1 MKLPAARSRRSL
13 ILLLGLVSGLST
25 FGMASVVPSLPNLA
39 QSFDRAYGDIQFVVS
54 VYLLGLALGQP
65 FQGMLS
71 DRYGRRP
78 VLLTGF
84 AIFFLG
90 SLGAALAP
98 SFALLVGCR
107 FLQAVGASVA
117 TVISRAIV
125 RDTHEP
131 HEAAVTL
138 SFVSMVMGIAPIVA
152 PLAGGLVMARF
163 EWHAL
168 FAMHAVIAFGL
179 WLWIFASLR
188 ESRPPD
194 TRAGNVREFFADV
207 GVLVA
212 DRRFMG
218 HALTYAFMSGS
229 SFVFVT
235 IGAALFERLYQI
247 PPAQFGLLWAS
258 LAVAFMA
265 GAYFAA
271 RLTRRYRSERVLLG
285 GVRLNLISGFLFV
298 AAAAWSAAPLLAYC
312 AVLSLSMFAFGM
324 ASPLSLAGAVA
335 DRPQIAGVASGLSS
349 SIAMLIATVFAAVTG
364 SVFNGEALSVAWLMP
379 VTCLGAWIAV
389 HRALP
394 RHASKHSS

>member
-1 MKLPAARSRRSL
+1 MSQAAVRSRRSL

-25 FGMASVVPSLPNLA
+25 FGMASVVPSLPNLSK
-39 QSFDRAYGDIQFVVS
+39 SFDRPYADIQFVVS
-54 VYLLGLALGQP
+54 IYLLGLGLGQP

-71 DRYGRRP
+71 DRFGRRP
-78 VLLTGF
+78 VLLMGF

-98 SFALLVGCR
+98 SFIVLVGCR

-152 PLAGGLVMARF
+152 PLAGGLIMSRF
-163 EWHAL
+163 DWHAL
-168 FAMHAVIAFGL
+168 FAMHAAIALCL
-179 WLWIFASLR
+179 WLWIFTALR
-188 ESRPPD
+188 ETRPPD
-194 TRAGNVREFFADV
+194 IRASNVQEFFADV
-207 GVLVA
+207 AVLSA

-235 IGAALFERLYQI
+235 IGAALFERLYRI
-247 PPAQFGLLWAS
+247 PPSQFGLLWAS

-265 GAYFAA
+265 GAFFAA
-271 RLTRRYRSERVLLG
+271 RLTRRYSSERVLLG
-285 GVRLNLISGFLFV
+285 GVRLNLLSGFLFV
-298 AAAAWSAAPLLAYC
+298 AVAAWSAAPLIAYC

-324 ASPLSLAGAVA
+324 SSPLSLAGAVA
-335 DRPQIAGVASGLSS
+335 DRPKIAGVASGLSS
-349 SIAMLIATVFAAVTG
+349 SIAMLIATVFALVTG

-379 VTCLGAWIAV
+379 VTCVGAWIAV

-394 RHASKHSS
+394 RHS